1 MSKKTPHTPPS
12 AIFSFAAHWL
22 HWFRAPVWLLALATE
37 AKSFKENPI
46 IGSRRLNRAGLH
58 IVRVRLAH
66 LMADFRRKRL
76 SHLLSEQDGLDFD
89 RSGFVLKSDFLPPA
103 VLAAVEEEL
112 ALSQGQ
118 VCEMTQGDTITRR
131 MSLDADTLKHMLE
144 LRKLLHGEEWLGLLS
159 YASSFRC
166 HPMNYLQTILAH
178 AHKAPPDPQ
187 TQLHSDTF
195 HPTAKAWL
203 FLTDVGPYDG
213 PFVYVPGS
221 HRINRR
227 RLVWLRRQSVESG
240 ARDCLSVRGSLRVFR
255 KALRRMGYP
264 EPRAFA
270 VKKNT
275 LIVAD
280 TSGFHA
286 RGESRHTSTRIE
298 IWGYGR
304 RNPFLAWTGWD
315 IQGMPGLKGRVVP
328 LYWCARDIGEFLG
341 LRRNPWRRVSST
353 KALHE

>member
-22 HWFRAPVWLLALATE
+22 RWFRAPVWLLALATE

-76 SHLLSEQDGLDFD
+76 SHLLSEQDRLDF
-89 RSGFVLKSDFLPPA
+89 
-103 VLAAVEEEL
+103 
-112 ALSQGQ
+112 
-118 VCEMTQGDTITRR
+118 
-131 MSLDADTLKHMLE
+131 
-144 LRKLLHGEEWLGLLS
+144 
-159 YASSFRC
+159 
-166 HPMNYLQTILAH
+166 LAH
-178 AHKAPPDPQ
+178 AHKALPDPQ

-221 HRINRR
+221 
-227 RLVWLRRQSVESG
+227 
-240 ARDCLSVRGSLRVFR
+240 LRVSR

-341 LRRNPWRRVSST
+341 LRGNPWRRVSST